1 MVVGDVAKCFF
12 SNPALLPKVEDKE
25 YLVNAVFFAGDT
37 KPLVAPASMQAAFHV
52 QRKCLFI
59 VTAAE
64 GRLHTRGEED
74 EQKEQMVNALTKQV
88 RLVEK
93 NYVCKLFLGCGGQGR
108 WSLMVVRHVTKL

>member
-1 MVVGDVAKCFF
+1 M
-12 SNPALLPKVEDKE
+12 
-25 YLVNAVFFAGDT
+25 
-37 KPLVAPASMQAAFHV
+37 VAPASMQAAFHV

-64 GRLHTRGEED
+64 GCLHTRGEED
-74 EQKEQMVNALTKQV
+74 EQKEQMINALTKQV

-93 NYVCKLFLGCGGQGR
+93 NYVCKLFLRCGGQGR